1 MSFEEILKEIK
12 VLANSQGFYGR
23 LYESIM
29 ESEESQEQFKNIV
42 EEQNF
47 NDIVDF
53 IIWIEG

>member
-12 VLANSQGFYGR
+12 ILANSQGFYGR
-23 LYESIM
+23 LYENIM
-29 ESEESQEQFKNIV
+29 ESEENQEQFKNIV

>member
-12 VLANSQGFYGR
+12 ILANSQGFYGR

-29 ESEESQEQFKNIV
+29 ESEENQEQFKNIV

>member
-12 VLANSQGFYGR
+12 ILANSQGFYGR

>member
-12 VLANSQGFYGR
+12 VLANSKGFYGR

-29 ESEESQEQFKNIV
+29 ESEENQEQFKNIV
-42 EEQNF
+42 EKQNF